1 MLRIAI
7 CESVRWD
14 QDYLKK
20 IVSGY
25 MDQRGICCSIQCF
38 GGGFEF
44 LDYVSSRGSFHIALI
59 NASMERFNGIET
71 AKELR
76 EYDRACQIIFVSFT
90 DEFAI
95 SAYSVGA
102 QSYLLKPVTRGEL
115 DQALDN
121 CVRIRRERD
130 LGTLVVKMS

>member
-44 LDYVSSRGSFHIALI
+44 LDYVS
-59 NASMERFNGIET
+59 
-71 AKELR
+71 
-76 EYDRACQIIFVSFT
+76 
-90 DEFAI
+90 
-95 SAYSVGA
+95 
-102 QSYLLKPVTRGEL
+102 
-115 DQALDN
+115 
-121 CVRIRRERD
+121 
-130 LGTLVVKMS
+130 